1 MNVSANEIGFESLDK
16 LSTVDS
22 LCVFVPEDERPLKG
36 VAGYLDWRLCGQLS
50 RVILERFFVGEP
62 ADCLLLPSDGRVA
75 MPRVF
80 VMGLGSAKRLS
91 AAALGSA
98 LEEAA
103 KTLSRAKVESVAL
116 EVPGAGVL
124 DDQTRAAAVAN
135 QFIPRFKGKSVVLL
149 TEKSLSKLVPGVKG
163 EK

>member
-1 MNVSANEIGFESLDK
+1 VNLSTHEIGFESLDGI
-16 LSTVDS
+16 TAADS
-22 LCVFVPEDERPLKG
+22 LCVFVAEDERPLRG

-50 RVILERFFVGEP
+50 RVLQARFFVGELG
-62 ADCLLLPSDGRVA
+62 DCLLLPSDGRIA

-80 VMGLGSAKRLS
+80 VMGLGRRRVSSAG
-91 AAALGSA
+91 LGSA

-103 KTLSRAKVESVAL
+103 RTLSRAKVEAVAL

-124 DDQTRAAAVAN
+124 DERERASAVTS
-135 QFIPRFKGKSVVLL
+135 QFLPRFKGKSVAILGERAL
-149 TEKSLSKLVPGVKG
+149 AKLIPGVKG